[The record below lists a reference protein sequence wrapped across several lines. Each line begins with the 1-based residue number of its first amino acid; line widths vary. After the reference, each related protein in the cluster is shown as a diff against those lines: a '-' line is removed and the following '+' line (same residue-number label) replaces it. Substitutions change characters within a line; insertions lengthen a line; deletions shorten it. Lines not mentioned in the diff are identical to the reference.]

1 MKRNNIEISLQY
13 ASGNSS
19 KIDRKEAYIARMRSG
34 KLTRE
39 KWVRNYVEEGR
50 LVKDIDGRI
59 FRIESVVPTTTVPV
73 QLTTLVEV

>member
-1 MKRNNIEISLQY
+1 
-13 ASGNSS
+13 
-19 KIDRKEAYIARMRSG
+19 MRSG